1 MIRSTAIKASAQ
13 ETPAADITKVAGRG
27 TVYITASKLWF
38 LASGAGIYL
47 ILTRLISKE
56 QFGVYQVVTGTIS
69 IINAVIVIGT
79 SQTVSKYIS
88 QDESKADAVKSKA
101 LRLQLA
107 VGAGTALAF
116 ALLAPVIADYLNDS
130 GLTNYLR
137 LAALITLSYSFY
149 SVYVGYFNGQKK
161 FLTQAGLDISYS
173 TMKLVF
179 IVLFVWL
186 GFGVAGGIGGFALAA
201 ACVLILSAIAAG
213 KGERKGEVR
222 TRDLFTFQFYLLMFT
237 LVLNLL
243 QKVDLLLIKALS
255 SPDAKMASD
264 NSGSYSAAIYIANI
278 TYQVIISATFV
289 IFPLVSQSTFADDR
303 ELTRSYISNT
313 LRYTLMIMAVLA
325 TLFSANAEGV
335 MHVFFPADYQSGS
348 PVLAI
353 AAFGMLFFGLIYV
366 MTTII
371 TASGRPTV
379 SLVIGV
385 VTLAASAG
393 LNTLLIPEY
402 GIKGAATGMSAS
414 MLLGAMIGSVYL
426 IAKFG
431 ALMPVISILRIALCS
446 GAVYAASVAFTPA
459 SKVLIVGKLAVLCV
473 VYAIALVAV
482 REIGRDDLASV
493 KKVFKK

>member
-1 MIRSTAIKASAQ
+1 MIRSTTIKAQA
-13 ETPAADITKVAGRG
+13 EDAPAADIAKVAGRG
-27 TVYITASKLWF
+27 TLYITAAKLWF

-47 ILTRLISKE
+47 ILTRLISKD
-56 QFGVYQVVTGTIS
+56 QFGVYQVVTGIVS
-69 IINAVIVIGT
+69 IVNAVIVNGS

-88 QDESKADAVKSKA
+88 QDESKADAIKSKA

-107 VGAGTALAF
+107 VGGSTALAF

-130 GLTNYLR
+130 KLTNYLR

-149 SVYVGYFNGQKK
+149 SVYIGYFNGQKK
-161 FLTQAGLDISYS
+161 FLTQASLDISYS

-179 IVLFVWL
+179 IVSFVWL
-186 GFGVAGGIGGFALAA
+186 GFGIAGGIGGFALAA
-201 ACVLILSAIAAG
+201 ACVLVLSAFTAG

-222 TRDLFTFQFYLLMFT
+222 TRDLFAFQFYLLLFT

-243 QKVDLLLIKALS
+243 QKVDLILIKALS
-255 SPDAKMASD
+255 SPDALVASD
-264 NSGSYSAAIYIANI
+264 NAGSYGAAIYIANL

-289 IFPLVSQSTFADDR
+289 IFPLVSQATFADDR
-303 ELTRSYISNT
+303 ERTRSYISNT
-313 LRYTLMIMAVLA
+313 LRYTLIIMAMLA
-325 TLFSANAEGV
+325 TLFSANAKGV
-335 MHVFFPADYQSGS
+335 MRVVFPLDYQAGA

-366 MTTII
+366 ITTII

-379 SLVIGV
+379 SLIIGV
-385 VTLAASAG
+385 VTLAANAG
-393 LNTLLIPEY
+393 LNALLIPTY
-402 GIKGAATGMSAS
+402 GIRGAAIGTTAS
-414 MLLGAMIGSVYL
+414 MFLGTFIGGGYL

-431 ALMPVISILRIALCS
+431 ALMPVISLLRIVLCS
-446 GAVYAASVAFTPA
+446 GLIYAASIAFTPE
-459 SKVLIVGKLAVLCV
+459 SKVLIVGKLAVLCLVYV
-473 VYAIALVAV
+473 VALIVV

>member
-1 MIRSTAIKASAQ
+1 MIRSTTIKTSAQ

-27 TVYITASKLWF
+27 TIYITAAKLWF

-88 QDESKADAVKSKA
+88 QDESKAEAVKSKA

-107 VGAGTALAF
+107 VGGVAALAF

-149 SVYVGYFNGQKK
+149 SVYIGYFNGQKK
-161 FLTQAGLDISYS
+161 FLTQAILDMSYS

-179 IVLFVWL
+179 IVLFVSL
-186 GFGVAGGIGGFALAA
+186 GFGVAGGVGGFALAA
-201 ACVLILSAIAAG
+201 ACVLVLSAFTAG

-222 TRDLFTFQFYLLMFT
+222 TRDLFTFQFYLLLFT

-255 SPDAKMASD
+255 SPDALVASD

-289 IFPLVSQSTFADDR
+289 IFPLVSQATFANDHER
-303 ELTRSYISNT
+303 TQSYISNT
-313 LRYTLMIMAVLA
+313 LRYTLMIMALLA
-325 TLFSANAEGV
+325 TLFSANAKAV
-335 MHVFFPADYQSGS
+335 MHVFFPVEYQAGS

-379 SLVIGV
+379 SLIIGA
-385 VTLAASAG
+385 VTLATSAG
-393 LNTLLIPEY
+393 LNTLLIPDH
-402 GIKGAATGMSAS
+402 GIKGAAIGMSAS
-414 MLLGAMIGSVYL
+414 MLLGAMISGVYL
-426 IAKFG
+426 TAKFG
-431 ALMPVISILRIALCS
+431 ALMPVTSLLRIAFCS
-446 GAVYAASVAFTPA
+446 GLIYAASIAFTPE
-459 SKVLIVGKLAVLCV
+459 SKVLIVGKLVALCI
-473 VYAIALVAV
+473 VYVIALVVV
-482 REIGRDDLASV
+482 REIGRDDLADV
-493 KKVFKK
+493 KKVLKR